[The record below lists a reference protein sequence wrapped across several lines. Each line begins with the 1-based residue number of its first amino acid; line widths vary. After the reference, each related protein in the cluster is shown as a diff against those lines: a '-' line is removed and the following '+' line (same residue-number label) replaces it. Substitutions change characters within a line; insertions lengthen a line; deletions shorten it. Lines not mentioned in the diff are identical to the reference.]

1 MEINTTKSGCLRIGP
16 RHNVPCETI
25 NINNTP
31 IKWQQEIAYLGI
43 HLTSARKLT
52 HNIEQTK
59 QKFFRA
65 INGIFG
71 KIGLK
76 ASPIVL
82 CSLMSSFCT
91 PILLYATEVLDW
103 NKKSLQS
110 LENTYSQAFFKI
122 FTTFDKNV
130 VQQCQFYMGLLPI
143 DLLIDLR
150 KLNFLSDIW
159 TNIAEV
165 NAMSSLHHR

>member
-1 MEINTTKSGCLRIGP
+1 MHLQAIFCKIESDKFGMEIYTTKSGCRRLGP
-16 RHNVPCETI
+16 RHNVPCKTI
-25 NINNTP
+25 NIDNTP

-43 HLTSARKLT
+43 RLTSARKLT
-52 HNIEQTK
+52 LNIQQTK

-91 PILLYATEVLDW
+91 PILLYAAEVLDW
-103 NKKSLQS
+103 NKKSLRS
-110 LENTYSQAFFKI
+110 LENTYSQAFFK
-122 FTTFDKNV
+122 FL
-130 VQQCQFYMGLLPI
+130 QLLTKI
-143 DLLIDLR
+143 LFNNANFIWVCYLLIC
-150 KLNFLSDIW
+150 
-159 TNIAEV
+159 
-165 NAMSSLHHR
+165 